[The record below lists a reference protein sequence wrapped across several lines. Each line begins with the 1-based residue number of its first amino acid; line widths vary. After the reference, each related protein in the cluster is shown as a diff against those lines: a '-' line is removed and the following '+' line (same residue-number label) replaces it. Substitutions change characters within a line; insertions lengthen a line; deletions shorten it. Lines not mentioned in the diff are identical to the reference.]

1 MLTFAGMSIIL
12 SDDWQSYSLID
23 CGDGEKLEK
32 YGDYTLIRPE
42 PSAVWPKVLSPK
54 DWKIKAD
61 ARFEQTSKTA
71 GKWHISGQIPKSW
84 NVAYDLNGQRLM
96 FELQLT
102 KFKHVGLFPE
112 QSANWQFI
120 AKQCE
125 RFENPK
131 VLNLFAYTGG
141 ASLAAN
147 AAGANVTHIDS
158 IKQVISWSRKNMEL
172 SEMDGI
178 RWLVEDALKFVEK
191 EIRRGNRYAGIV
203 MDPPAWGLGP
213 KGEKWKLEQK
223 INELLAGTNKI
234 LEKEGFVVLN
244 TYSGF
249 SPQTLKNLVHAHLP
263 KGQVETGELV
273 LKSESGNDL
282 STGSVARIEFS

>member
-1 MLTFAGMSIIL
+1 MLTFAHMSTFL
-12 SDDWQSYSLID
+12 SDDWKSYSLID
-23 CGDGEKLEK
+23 CGGGEKLEK
-32 YGDYTLIRPE
+32 FGDFTLIRPE
-42 PSAVWPKVLSPK
+42 PTAVWPRKLSTQE
-54 DWKIKAD
+54 WKNKAD
-61 ARFEQTSKTA
+61 ARFEPTSKTA
-71 GKWHISGQIPKSW
+71 GQWIRFNDVPKSW
-84 NVAYDLNGQRLM
+84 IVDYPINDHTLN

-112 QSANWQFI
+112 QSSNWQFI
-120 AKQCE
+120 AQQCA

-147 AAGANVTHIDS
+147 AAGANVTHVDA

-172 SEMDGI
+172 SGMEGI

-191 EIRRGNRYAGIV
+191 EIRRGKTYEGIV

-223 INELLAGTNKI
+223 VNELLNGARHI
-234 LEKEGFVVLN
+234 LAKESFVVLN

-249 SPQTLKNLVHAHLP
+249 SPQTLQNLVKTHFKEGKAETAELVQ
-263 KGQVETGELV
+263 KCETG
-273 LKSESGNDL
+273 NHL